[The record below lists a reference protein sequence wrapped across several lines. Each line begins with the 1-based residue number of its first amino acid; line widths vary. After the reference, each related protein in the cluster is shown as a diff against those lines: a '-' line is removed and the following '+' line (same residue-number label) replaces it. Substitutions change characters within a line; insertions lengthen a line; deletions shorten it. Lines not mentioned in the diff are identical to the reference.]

1 MFWGV
6 HFQKVRR
13 FGAID
18 ETRSLFAILC
28 GLHNKPQRSGGVKK
42 VSFTDVFSLFLQGH
56 NADTR
61 GALFKECARV
71 SGGVYVGKEMKCK

>member
-1 MFWGV
+1 MGV

-13 FGAID
+13 FWAID
-18 ETRSLFAILC
+18 ETRSQFAILC
-28 GLHNKPQRSGGVKK
+28 GLRNKPQRSGGVEKK

-56 NADTR
+56 NADTC

>member
-1 MFWGV
+1 M
-6 HFQKVRR
+6 KP
-13 FGAID
+13 D
-18 ETRSLFAILC
+18 LC
-28 GLHNKPQRSGGVKK
+28 LPFFVACATSHKGEWWREKK

-56 NADTR
+56 NADTC